1 MPLLSLSY
9 KEDAITPSENPLQL
23 NHDMGDTF
31 AGLIRNDSL
40 SRIRQVNVGFM
51 AMCLKLHPGT
61 WICGTSAQDM
71 VNGLVQD
78 AATDPLNLIYIAETV
93 RSRVL
98 FFGLL

>member
-1 MPLLSLSY
+1 M
-9 KEDAITPSENPLQL
+9 QL

-31 AGLIRNDSL
+31 AGLVRNDSV

-71 VNGLVQD
+71 VNGLVGD

-93 RSRVL
+93 RSRVF